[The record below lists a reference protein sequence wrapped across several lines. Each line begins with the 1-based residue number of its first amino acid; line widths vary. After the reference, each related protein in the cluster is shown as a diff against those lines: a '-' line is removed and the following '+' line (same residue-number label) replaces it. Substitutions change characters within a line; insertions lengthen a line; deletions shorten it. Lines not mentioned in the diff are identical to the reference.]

1 MCEAPACFRV
11 TLTRCLG
18 QPAHEYSPTNWRGFA
33 EHFFLRVEQGMGPE
47 DIVQY
52 WVDSHPSS
60 VKHTIGMVIDFAKA
74 KEHKVLQH
82 EFDKLISGECE
93 DQN

>member
-1 MCEAPACFRV
+1 
-11 TLTRCLG
+11 
-18 QPAHEYSPTNWRGFA
+18 
-33 EHFFLRVEQGMGPE
+33 MGPE